1 MRLVPS
7 ADSDAG
13 MYFAAAPAEELG
25 TVISTAWEEGRRNRA
40 DQLLSASIFVIG
52 RKDNTSM
59 GEEEPNSK
67 LKY

>member
-13 MYFAAAPAEELG
+13 MCSAAAPAEELG
-25 TVISTAWEEGRRNRA
+25 TVISTAWEEDRRNRA
-40 DQLLSASIFVIG
+40 DQFLSASIFVIG
-52 RKDNTSM
+52 RKDKTSM